1 MLAPSTT
8 AYRVAPPSSAGA
20 NRSQAPRQMTSATVA
35 VETEARI
42 FLIAR
47 ERSRRGAAGLSSI
60 RRTY

>member
-1 MLAPSTT
+1 MTT
-8 AYRVAPPSSAGA
+8 
-20 NRSQAPRQMTSATVA
+20 ATVA
-35 VETEARI
+35 VETEARV